1 MLTTH
6 LSSLLLASLG
16 SLSGNGETPRPAV
29 VQTVHVAVGALRGT
43 VLDAATR
50 RPLAGQALRLVDGKG
65 AELAQLTSGAD
76 GAYTMPALPCGQY
89 VLQIGQELRMR
100 LAVENDA
107 KVQQLDIVL
116 PQGPAKP
123 QGPKKV
129 VPQDPKTV
137 PAAPGGAAPMSTTLA
152 SLPAPITPGIGIG
165 TWAIAAGGAALVATP
180 IVASSGGS
188 SGGETPVSSSGLG
201 LRR

>member
-1 MLTTH
+1 MLTNH
-6 LSSLLLASLG
+6 LSSLLLAGLG
-16 SLSGNGETPRPAV
+16 SFSGNGETPRPAV

-89 VLQIGQELRMR
+89 VLQIGQELRMQ

-107 KVQQLDIVL
+107 KVQRLDIVL

-123 QGPKKV
+123 QGPKV

-137 PAAPGGAAPMSTTLA
+137 PAAPGGAAPMSTTMA
-152 SLPAPITPGIGIG
+152 SLPAPIAPGIGVG

-180 IVASSGGS
+180 IVASNSGGS

-201 LRR
+201 RRR